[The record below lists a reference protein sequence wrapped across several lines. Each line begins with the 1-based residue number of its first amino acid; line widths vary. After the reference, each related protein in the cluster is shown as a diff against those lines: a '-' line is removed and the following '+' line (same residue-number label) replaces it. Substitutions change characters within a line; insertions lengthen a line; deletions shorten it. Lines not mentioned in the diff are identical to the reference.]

1 MERGGVGYLYRRGVL
16 LGEGARGKGGGGL
29 ESKPDSACGE
39 AGGWREAG
47 PALAQAAGPAVS
59 FF

>member
-1 MERGGVGYLYRRGVL
+1 MLGIYIGGVL
-16 LGEGARGKGGGGL
+16 LGEGARGNGGGGL
-29 ESKPDSACGE
+29 ESKPDSACGG

-59 FF
+59 SFF